1 MDRPRPDEGTRLSQ
15 LGGTTDTLVLMR
27 RESRGKG
34 RIVGTPIRNWIAL
47 VVAGLT
53 ISAVGA
59 PPPDVPEQVRAAVAA
74 LSSPRLVERQTA
86 ERQLMELGPL
96 ALQHLPP
103 PDLVESVAAREALR
117 RVRIHLETRSAT
129 DSLKPSVVTLP
140 GNGTATGLV
149 EQMQQQARVRIQLS
163 EQLPAAQAGKTFS
176 GKPQPFWRALD
187 SVAALAGGR
196 WEFAPEPEVILI
208 EPTRAG
214 AEETPMQETWQ
225 TSPESFIVR
234 VLGFENK
241 KLESGRLLRFRL
253 GLSAEPRLRPLL
265 FTYAASDILAT
276 TAAGDRL
283 TSWNPAA
290 RYETAAG
297 IASREWPIT
306 AEFLLPENDQ
316 SERASVQGEIHALVA
331 TGQETIIFDDWWKGR
346 RTWLRRGGATAAL
359 GRVRITRTSEGTEN
373 ADIEV
378 TLTYDT
384 EAPPLESHQRWVL
397 HQAASLRTSDGEL
410 IPFARSEVSEEQ
422 GGGMTVRYTFEGIP
436 DSRTTALI
444 YQPAT
449 TLLSVPVR
457 FEITGISLP

>member
-1 MDRPRPDEGTRLSQ
+1 M
-15 LGGTTDTLVLMR
+15 
-27 RESRGKG
+27 
-34 RIVGTPIRNWIAL
+34 
-47 VVAGLT
+47 
-53 ISAVGA
+53 SAVGA
-59 PPPDVPEQVRAAVAA
+59 PPPDVPEQVRAAVVA
-74 LSSPRLVERQTA
+74 LSSPRLVERRTA
-86 ERQLMELGPL
+86 ERRLMELGPP

-117 RVRIHLETRSAT
+117 RVRIHLEMQSAT

-140 GNGTATGLV
+140 GNGKTTDLV
-149 EQMQQQARVRIQLS
+149 EQMQQQARVRIQIS
-163 EQLPAAQAGKTFS
+163 EQLPAAQTEKTFS
-176 GKPQPFWRALD
+176 SKPQPFWRALD
-187 SVAALAGGR
+187 SVTALAGGR
-196 WEFAPEPEVILI
+196 WEFAPEPEVIRI
-208 EPTRAG
+208 EPTKAG
-214 AEETPMQETWQ
+214 GKEIPMLESWQ

-234 VLGFENK
+234 VLGIENR

-265 FTYAASDILAT
+265 FNYAASDILAT

-297 IASREWPIT
+297 ISSREWPIT

-316 SERASVQGEIHALVA
+316 SERVSVRGQIQALVA
-331 TGQETIIFDDWWKGR
+331 TGRETIILDDWWKGR

-359 GRVRITRTSEGTEN
+359 GRVRITRTPEGTEN
-373 ADIEV
+373 ADIEI

-384 EAPPLESHQRWVL
+384 DAPPLESHQRWVL
-397 HQAASLRTSDGEL
+397 HQAASLRTQEGKL

-449 TLLSVPVR
+449 ALLSVPVR
-457 FEITGISLP
+457 FAINGIRLP